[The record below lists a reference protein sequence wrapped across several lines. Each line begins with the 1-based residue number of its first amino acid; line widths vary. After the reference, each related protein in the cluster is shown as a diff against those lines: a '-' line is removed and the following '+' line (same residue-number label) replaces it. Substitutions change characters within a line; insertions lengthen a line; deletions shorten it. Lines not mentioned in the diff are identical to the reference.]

1 MTNSL
6 VDGLSRA
13 CLTYKSKISPNAIS
27 ADRFYPVRVY
37 DPYGKLKYEI
47 DVKGVKKHA
56 EEMMKSKKASKKRS
70 QIFIAPAQ

>member
-1 MTNSL
+1 MTGDTPSNN
-6 VDGLSRA
+6 RA
-13 CLTYKSKISPNAIS
+13 SHTYRSKITPHVIS

-37 DPYGKLKYEI
+37 DPNGKLKYEV

-56 EEMMKSKKASKKRS
+56 EEMMSSKKASKKRS